1 MSLPRSRNLRA
12 TGGWAAFLAAAA
24 IVCNGGRALGRA
36 DEAPSKAAAPAPQ
49 AGVEIPAEE
58 VARATSILEAY
69 RKEGAAP
76 VDRELHVVYFTPS
89 DREPAKGWQE
99 RTPRIIDHVVDFFAR
114 ETKRLGLGERKMRV
128 ARTADGVVKLH
139 LVRGSGKTEEYQLPS
154 GSRIRAESLPK
165 LKEAGVDP
173 EKCTLLFVCN
183 LMHYDGKSI
192 RHHSPYYGGGN
203 FRAGSCW
210 TCDSEILD
218 SGRLQDREPL
228 VQDAQ
233 YGKIS
238 IGKHNSFFIGG
249 FAHEL
254 GHAFGLPHS
263 RERADQKFLGKSLMG
278 SGNQTYGDELRG
290 EGKGS
295 FLTLGDGLRI
305 ASHPLFS
312 TVQKGLDA
320 KKEITWSGLAADGD
334 AEGLRI
340 TATVAG
346 DPPPYAVV
354 AYFDP
359 AGGSDYDAII
369 SSAVPD
375 AAGKFTSTSGKLPK
389 KVHGEVRLTALHAN
403 GDVSIARFPF
413 ETDADGAPKLA
424 PLRERLAHRE
434 LAARIAA
441 GDWASAERLAKRMGG
456 AFPDSAAARDLPEL
470 VAALQKPAPAPGPTP
485 SDAPAEA
492 KELLLSRAKG
502 ESATVGWKRPSFDR
516 VPDDAPALQSGGTL
530 YASGIYAHAPAKH
543 VWNLGGGWKKLVG
556 SAGIQ
561 DGNGGSVVF
570 EVLGD
575 GRSLW
580 KSKEIE
586 GGSPPA
592 AFDVDVSSVKQL
604 ELVVSDAGDGTGSDW
619 GVWLAPKLVR

>member
-1 MSLPRSRNLRA
+1 M
-12 TGGWAAFLAAAA
+12 LAAASA
-24 IVCNGGRALGRA
+24 AALLTPASDALFGRA
-36 DEAPSKAAAPAPQ
+36 DESAGAKGEAAKVEAATQ
-49 AGVEIPAEE
+49 TGIEIPAVE
-58 VARATSILEAY
+58 VARAMSILEAY

-154 GSRIRAESLPK
+154 GSRIRTESLPK
-165 LKEAGVDP
+165 LKEMGVDP

-203 FRAGSCW
+203 FRSGSCW

-218 SGRLQDREPL
+218 SARLKDREPL

-233 YGKIS
+233 YGEIS
-238 IGKHNSFFIGG
+238 VGKHNSFFIGG

-295 FLTLGDGLRI
+295 YLTLGDGLRI

-312 TVQKGLDA
+312 PVQKGLDA
-320 KKEITWSGLAADGD
+320 KKTIAWSGLAADGD

-340 TATVAG
+340 TGTVAG
-346 DPPPYAVV
+346 SPPPYAVV

-375 AAGKFTSTSGKLPK
+375 DSGRFTATSGRLPK
-389 KVHGEVRLTALHAN
+389 KVQGEVRLTALHAN

-413 ETDADGAPKLA
+413 ETDADGAPRLA

-441 GDWASAERLAKRMGG
+441 GDWASAERLAKRMAG

-470 VAALQKPAPAPGPTP
+470 VAALQKPTPVPGPAPA
-485 SDAPAEA
+485 DVPAEA
-492 KELLLSRAKG
+492 KELLLSRAKA
-502 ESATVGWKRPSFDR
+502 ESASVGWKRPSFDR

-543 VWNLGGGWKKLVG
+543 VWNLGGVWKKLVG

-580 KSKEIE
+580 KSGEIE

-592 AFDVDVSSVKQL
+592 AFDVDVTSVKQL
-604 ELVVSDAGDGTGSDW
+604 ELVVGDAGDGTGSDW